1 MSLVCAHLSTDWIRR
16 HVPLVFV
23 FLWVILSAL
32 FALVYPTTSSD
43 TLSRYAP
50 MAEAFARGEWVQAYH
65 PRFGVLFPTLAGA
78 FAWLLPIDGV
88 QATQIAGTLL
98 WVAASCLA
106 WLLASRLFDEKAGLF
121 AAILVFISPE
131 LSNYAMDG
139 LREGGKAFALLA
151 CATVFAG
158 VRGSAWWGALGVFV
172 LVTLRVDSIVLGTLM
187 PFAFLVWALA
197 RRQPLQAVPAFVACA
212 FGLFLMC
219 WMTHAYEG
227 VWAPCGPMAW
237 LVEKFL

>member
-1 MSLVCAHLSTDWIRR
+1 MKADWIRR
-16 HVPLVFV
+16 HVPLVFAI
-23 FLWVILSAL
+23 LWVVLAAL

-65 PRFGVLFPTLAGA
+65 PRFGVLFPTLSGV

-88 QATQIAGTLL
+88 QATQIAGTLF
-98 WVAASCLA
+98 WVAAAYLA
-106 WLLASRLFDEKAGLF
+106 WLLASRLFDERTGLF

-158 VRGSAWWGALGVFV
+158 VRGAAWWGALGTFV
-172 LVTLRVDSIVLGTLM
+172 LVTLRVDSIILGTLM
-187 PFAFLVWALA
+187 PFAFLICVLV
-197 RRQPLQAVPAFVACA
+197 RRRPLQAVPAFVACVL
-212 FGLFLMC
+212 GLFLMC

-227 VWAPCGPMAW
+227 VWAPCVQMIRVARRW
-237 LVEKFL
+237 L

>member
-1 MSLVCAHLSTDWIRR
+1 MKADWIRR
-16 HVPLVFV
+16 HVPLVFAL
-23 FLWVILSAL
+23 LWVLLSAL

-65 PRFGVLFPTLAGA
+65 PRFGVLFPTLSGV

-88 QATQIAGTLL
+88 QATQIAGTLF
-98 WVAASCLA
+98 WVAAAYLA
-106 WLLASRLFDEKAGLF
+106 WLLAKHLFDEKTGLF

-151 CATVFAG
+151 CATVFAD
-158 VRGSAWWGALGVFV
+158 VRGAAWWGALGTFV
-172 LVTLRVDSIVLGTLM
+172 LVTLRVDSIVLGALM

-197 RRQPLQAVPAFVACA
+197 RRQPLQAYALGFCA
-212 FGLFLMC
+212 RALGLVLMC

-227 VWAPCGPMAW
+227 VWAPCVQMAKMLRW
-237 LVEKFL
+237 